1 MDSSQSYDNAPH
13 STSRIHRQRSNH
25 GLRAASHGQPF
36 PMSSAPQDLP
46 VRSSGGFGEGVKA
59 RKGSIRSAVRKIFGR
74 RSRDSISHGPIDA
87 DPPQTAS
94 RHAYHKSE
102 PPVPMP
108 SQPEVPEP
116 HEYDS
121 SASHAFA
128 PAYPAS
134 RPSFSRTTSP
144 YALQFPN
151 SVRLKPMDLG
161 HQFSS
166 PPQPLRRRKT
176 LPNMLPEEQD
186 HVNDEH
192 VTKETSEE
200 PMPPPDRVG
209 DATAAKS
216 IAELIKRD
224 RRKSRS
230 TDDLQATAAREHS
243 VPRKRSEEIRYWR
256 ESFQPDAL
264 RSSGFATQPSSRG
277 QISAARPSMSRGSE
291 RRDVQTP
298 PTPPREVESH
308 SKPATMKSSPPRY
321 RGGPTS
327 LHGDS
332 QRPSSA
338 VDTEMSKDLEDRVAK
353 LEAGLQ
359 NFQRSLQK
367 LTADRNRRTI
377 VMSGGLTNRGSSGDM
392 RTPSML
398 AETLADPLEPSNYE
412 YEYGH
417 TMRPVT
423 SAQPPLA
430 ASVHDDSETETH
442 EVNHPKSHRGP
453 LNSHAPTPPRSAEL
467 RPEPERAATPQ
478 TSSATMAAVT
488 PGTMESSGGAHPP
501 EWTFRSLY
509 QMLSDERSARRKLE
523 TQLKGLRQEISEL
536 HSQVNS
542 TSTLQSTRSSYML
555 AGSSSRLQDLLRET
569 GEGSPPSASPRS
581 LKRQSGFSAHS
592 TGGAGPVVSRFSG
605 SDSEALTQEFAH
617 ESDELETPNDAYRT
631 PLEERSKWSIASKDN
646 EMF

>member
-1 MDSSQSYDNAPH
+1 MDAAQPNGPSRLRRQ
-13 STSRIHRQRSNH
+13 TSDY
-25 GLRAASHGQPF
+25 GLRAASHAQPLS
-36 PMSSAPQDLP
+36 MSSAPHTAPPQRP
-46 VRSSGGFGEGVKA
+46 PGRSSGGFGDGFKA

-74 RSRDSISHGPIDA
+74 RSASVDTDA
-87 DPPQTAS
+87 LQPAS

-102 PPVPMP
+102 PPVPLP

-116 HEYDS
+116 REEER
-121 SASHAFA
+121 SAPHPST
-128 PAYPAS
+128 PSYPPG
-134 RPSFSRTTSP
+134 RPSFTRTTSP

-161 HQFSS
+161 HHSSS

-176 LPNMLPEEQD
+176 LPNMLPEEPD
-186 HVNDEH
+186 HTDDVP
-192 VTKETSEE
+192 VTEDAAAE
-200 PMPPPDRVG
+200 PTPPPDRVG
-209 DATAAKS
+209 DATPAKS

-224 RRKSRS
+224 RRTSRS
-230 TDDLQATAAREHS
+230 TDDLQAAAAREHS

-256 ESFQPDAL
+256 ESFHPDVL
-264 RSSGFATQPSSRG
+264 RASGLATQPSSRG
-277 QISAARPSMSRGSE
+277 QMSAARPSTSRGSE

-298 PTPPREVESH
+298 PTPPRD
-308 SKPATMKSSPPRY
+308 SKPATRKSSPTRY
-321 RGGPTS
+321 RGAPTS

-338 VDTEMSKDLEDRVAK
+338 VDTEMAKDLEDRVAK

-359 NFQRSLQK
+359 NFQKSLQK

-377 VMSGGLTNRGSSGDM
+377 VMSGGLTTRGSSGDM

-398 AETLADPLEPSNYE
+398 AETLADPLGPSDYE

-423 SAQPPLA
+423 SARPSMAP
-430 ASVHDDSETETH
+430 SIRGERHDNFETQAHVEK
-442 EVNHPKSHRGP
+442 HPKPHRGP

-467 RPEPERAATPQ
+467 PPEPERATAPQ

-488 PGTMESSGGAHPP
+488 PGTMESCGSTQPP

-536 HSQVNS
+536 HSQVNAA
-542 TSTLQSTRSSYML
+542 STLQSNRSSYML

-569 GEGSPPSASPRS
+569 GEGSQRSASPRS
-581 LKRQSGFSAHS
+581 LKRQSGLSGHS
-592 TGGAGPVVSRFSG
+592 SGGAPVVSRFSG
-605 SDSEALTQEFAH
+605 SDSEALAHEFAA
-617 ESDELETPNDAYRT
+617 ESDDLETPNDAYRT
-631 PLEERSKWSIASKDN
+631 PLEERSKWSIANQDN